1 VTLLGVAALDLLTGV
16 LLGIALSLAM
26 MLRRTVWS
34 GIHAERDGE
43 DWRVV
48 IEGALTF
55 LSVPRLS
62 KVLATIPARST
73 VTLEMVVDYLDHA
86 AFESLSNWQQ
96 AYERSE
102 GTVVVDEVG
111 HPWFARGKSAAPT
124 VSRGPAARSVPSWLA
139 PWSEWQV
146 KEVRLPGQRS
156 TALHRGTSE
165 FQRRTAPLVQATLS
179 RLANGQNPH
188 TLFITCGDARIVPN
202 LITTSGPGDLFAVR
216 NIGNLVPAPHGSDSP
231 ADDSVSAAI
240 EFAVGVVS
248 VREVVVCGHSNCG
261 AMKALVAGP
270 SGDMPALS
278 NWLRHAES
286 SLRRGES
293 ARAITLDDHRPSG
306 SPSLSDHDRLAL
318 HNVLQQLDHL
328 RRYRMVAD
336 AEARGELHVTG
347 MYFDVGAAQVYLF
360 DPATESFVP
369 AGVQPAVTSES

>member
-1 VTLLGVAALDLLTGV
+1 
-16 LLGIALSLAM
+16 
-26 MLRRTVWS
+26 
-34 GIHAERDGE
+34 
-43 DWRVV
+43 
-48 IEGALTF
+48 
-55 LSVPRLS
+55 
-62 KVLATIPARST
+62 
-73 VTLEMVVDYLDHA
+73 
-86 AFESLSNWQQ
+86 
-96 AYERSE
+96 
-102 GTVVVDEVG
+102 
-111 HPWFARGKSAAPT
+111 
-124 VSRGPAARSVPSWLA
+124 
-139 PWSEWQV
+139 
-146 KEVRLPGQRS
+146 VRLPGQRS